1 MRLLFLVLFLVTG
14 SRWATATPVPNL
26 KGLDQ
31 NGKAFQVHSLKG
43 SYTLISFVFTSCP
56 MPKMCPLTMRL
67 NRQVQD
73 LWKKNFSAPLNL
85 LIVTLDPEG
94 DTPQKLKE
102 YGERF
107 SLNPKTSFLIT
118 GDPQAFS
125 DFGSFFNVAGWPSGN
140 TTVHNLKTIL
150 VGPDLIE
157 LKQYKENEWAPKD
170 IIRDAKKIMGT
181 ASKAF

>member
-1 MRLLFLVLFLVTG
+1 MRFLPFFLSALLLAAPTI
-14 SRWATATPVPNL
+14 PNL

-31 NGKAFQVHSLKG
+31 NGKPFETHHLKG
-43 SYTLISFVFTSCP
+43 NYALISFVFTSCP

-67 NRQVQD
+67 NQQVQE
-73 LWKKNFSAPLNL
+73 LWKKTFSEPLKL

-94 DTPQKLKE
+94 DTPEKLLE
-102 YGERF
+102 YGKRF
-107 SLNPKTSFLIT
+107 SLDPKNSVLIT
-118 GDPQAFS
+118 GEAQAFS

-150 VGPDLIE
+150 VGPDLVE
-157 LKQYKENEWAPKD
+157 LKQYKENEWSPKE
-170 IIRDAKKIMGT
+170 IVEDAKKIRGS

>member
-1 MRLLFLVLFLVTG
+1 MKLLSLFMALFMG
-14 SRWATATPVPNL
+14 SLLLASSPVPNL

-31 NGKAFQVHSLKG
+31 NGKPFEVHSLKG

-73 LWKKNFSAPLNL
+73 LWKKNFSVPLKL

-94 DTPQKLKE
+94 DTPAKLKE
-102 YGERF
+102 YGTRF
-107 SLNPKTSFLIT
+107 SLDPKNSVLIT
-118 GDPQAFS
+118 GDAQAFS

-150 VGPDLIE
+150 VSPELVE
-157 LKQYKENEWAPKD
+157 LKQYKENEWAPED
-170 IIRDAKKIMGT
+170 IIKDAKKIMGS
-181 ASKAF
+181 ASKVF